1 MSLVSPYII
10 RFRVPLLPKLRGH
23 FAEFLKLDSLTRLS
37 LLDSLTCVGFGYGL
51 YFVTFSWEN
60 IKKFSKKLQYRFSVI
75 NKRQLLKY
83 FPSVR
88 AFALSLGTDS
98 IYEVELYIETLEL
111 TATMIPHIFICHGL
125 SLLMSALSLLIPPP
139 FFTKKLL
146 RLTERSATI
155 FYF

>member
-1 MSLVSPYII
+1 MSLASPYII

-75 NKRQLLKY
+75 NKRQLIKY

-111 TATMIPHIFICHGL
+111 TATMIPHTFVCHGL
-125 SLLMSALSLLIPPP
+125 SLLMSALSLLIPPL

-146 RLTERSATI
+146 WLTERSATI